1 MRRSS
6 NNKPP
11 PQRINNKHN
20 SHHHPTNTAT
30 VAHSTTLS
38 ILRVPIELLR
48 KMISAIM
55 AVTILAFVTWLFR
68 ELKSFWQRH
77 MGPKII
83 FTDTETDGNG
93 MITVRLGRQIAEGGF
108 SVVFECTAAD
118 VNNNNS
124 SSRSNTTSSLH
135 KKKKR
140 NNNNNQKQKAKH
152 ATTTKYAL
160 KRIICADSEI
170 LHACQAEADVH
181 RAVHHANLMPL
192 LGMTIDSSNASN
204 SGGSLCYM
212 LFPLYQ
218 HSLRHEVNKR
228 TLDRPMQSS
237 SSSSSSSTSRS
248 SSSTRLP
255 APWSELQAL
264 QICLQ
269 VVSGV
274 QALHAANYS
283 HRDIKL
289 ENVLLADNHY
299 NNSNSNS
306 NSNDSRFHPVLMDFG
321 SAGPL
326 QQDITERRHVLM
338 AIENA
343 SMHTTLSYR
352 PPELLEAGGVR
363 HGGGGG
369 DDDDMAT
376 ATLDYRAVDVWSLG
390 CFIFALLYGASPK
403 ECEFTSLEQQEQ
415 WHRSTNNRQRH
426 HHHHQQQQSPQSC
439 GGGFLQIVECTPLRI
454 LNDRL
459 PTPPEHSDAAAWYS
473 ADLIQLIAEMLH
485 QDRQQRPTLD
495 HVHVALVG
503 LIQKLGGKPIASS
516 SSSTTTTTPFSNYH
530 DDSDD
535 DNADFI
541 NVNVNDDEDEDH
553 EAAAEM
559 SLISHRV

>member
-1 MRRSS
+1 
-6 NNKPP
+6 
-11 PQRINNKHN
+11 
-20 SHHHPTNTAT
+20 
-30 VAHSTTLS
+30 
-38 ILRVPIELLR
+38 
-48 KMISAIM
+48 
-55 AVTILAFVTWLFR
+55 
-68 ELKSFWQRH
+68 
-77 MGPKII
+77 
-83 FTDTETDGNG
+83 
-93 MITVRLGRQIAEGGF
+93 
-108 SVVFECTAAD
+108 
-118 VNNNNS
+118 
-124 SSRSNTTSSLH
+124 
-135 KKKKR
+135 
-140 NNNNNQKQKAKH
+140 
-152 ATTTKYAL
+152 
-160 KRIICADSEI
+160 
-170 LHACQAEADVH
+170 
-181 RAVHHANLMPL
+181 MPL
-192 LGMTIDSSNASN
+192 LGMTIDSSNARSN
-204 SGGSLCYM
+204 SGGSRLCYM
-212 LFPLYQ
+212 LFPLYS

-228 TLDRPMQSS
+228 TLDRPPMQSS
-237 SSSSSSSTSRS
+237 SSSSTSSS

-289 ENVLLADNHY
+289 ENVLLAENHY
-299 NNSNSNS
+299 NNNNS

-369 DDDDMAT
+369 DDM

-415 WHRSTNNRQRH
+415 WHRSTKKRQRH
-426 HHHHQQQQSPQSC
+426 HHQQQQSC
-439 GGGFLQIVECTPLRI
+439 GGGFLQVVECTPLRI

-473 ADLIQLIAEMLH
+473 ADLLQLIAEMLH
-485 QDRQQRPTLD
+485 QDRLQRPTLD
-495 HVHVALVG
+495 HVHAALVG

-516 SSSTTTTTPFSNYH
+516 SSTTTTTTPFSNYR

-541 NVNVNDDEDEDH
+541 NVNVNDDEEDH